1 MVSVASNIQSYGD
14 RTEADPYRQSSR
26 SLGTVD
32 ARAYVSEWPDLSV
45 GLLHVS
51 CVLVYDPVKSTVF
64 DRFHDVIIICDIDDG
79 WLVEVVPFELRR
91 RRRERCVWV
100 PVAVVPFDHNGASA
114 SSRL

>member
-51 CVLVYDPVKSTVF
+51 CMLVYDT
-64 DRFHDVIIICDIDDG
+64 DDG
-79 WLVEVVPFELRR
+79 DFKRLGEIVDVLALSEV
-91 RRRERCVWV
+91 
-100 PVAVVPFDHNGASA
+100 
-114 SSRL
+114 SS